1 MSGIHA
7 MLLQAGETVFNP
19 VSFDGNTYT
28 DTGLPEDNSTSITLD
43 EDGLWAVAGGSSGT
57 LASGE
62 WITPASNN
70 IGASYWI
77 QYQLDSQST
86 TGSATSFSYTST
98 TSWLQLNA
106 PRTATV
112 SVIGANL
119 VDASQTASYTVKI
132 ATDSG
137 GSNIISTSTVTIVA
151 AVDVP

>member
-7 MLLQAGETVFNP
+7 MLIQSGETVFNP
-19 VSFDGNTYT
+19 VSFNGNTYT
-28 DTGLPEDNSTSITLD
+28 DTSLPEDNSTSITLD
-43 EDGLWAVAGGSSGT
+43 QNGLWAISGGSSGT
-57 LASGE
+57 LANGE
-62 WITPASNN
+62 WVTPALTNVGVN
-70 IGASYWI
+70 YWI

-112 SVIGANL
+112 SVQGANL

-132 ATDSG
+132 ATDSSG
-137 GSNIISTSTVTIVA
+137 TNIVSTSTVTIVA
-151 AVDVP
+151 AVDIP